1 MKTRL
6 NPEIATDLSDARR
19 QLHHAAQ
26 LATAAG
32 ISYLPA
38 AADDSHTNLEWLDVS
53 GMLASN
59 VIPST
64 KPFRV
69 AVRAADLMLALLDVD
84 DRTLATTPLNGRTI
98 ENASKWMKDRLRE
111 IGTDPSRY
119 TLRRHYEIP
128 HHAVADGAPFDL
140 RNARAFTQLAGW
152 YSLAADALGAVRKT
166 EPTASEVR
174 CWPHHFD
181 IATLIDVA
189 SGKTIGVGME
199 PGDVYYDEPYFY
211 VNLHPRPSVPP
222 TASLGRHGT
231 WHTHE
236 WIGAVLPVSRL
247 TENVDDEVRAFLASA
262 ITACRQLLDVRGQ

>member
-1 MKTRL
+1 MPIALTPKT
-6 NPEIATDLSDARR
+6 AAHLSDARR

-32 ISYLPA
+32 ISYLPPRP
-38 AADDSHTNLEWLDVS
+38 DDSHTNLEWLAAT
-53 GMLASN
+53 GMLASH

-64 KPFRV
+64 KPFRI
-69 AVRAADLMLALLDVD
+69 AVGATDLSLAVLDASNNS
-84 DRTLATTPLNGRTI
+84 LAQTRLNGRTMSDAAAWI
-98 ENASKWMKDRLRE
+98 QDRLRE
-111 IGTDPSRY
+111 IGTDPSRF

-128 HHAVADGAPFDL
+128 HHAVADGAPFDT
-140 RNARAFTQLAGW
+140 RDTAAFQQLSAW
-152 YSLAADALGAVRKT
+152 YSLAADVFESIRRS
-166 EPTASEVR
+166 TANVSDVA

-181 IATLIDVA
+181 LAVLIDVA

-211 VNLHPRPSVPP
+211 VNLHPAPA
-222 TASLGRHGT
+222 ASPATPLAGHGS

-247 TENVDDEVRAFLASA
+247 DANATDDVRAFLASA
-262 ITACRQLLDVRGQ
+262 IDACRAALA